1 MSKNTTTKEVKEVKE
16 VKEEKP
22 LKVTIEFPDGSTT
35 IQELTLREFQP
46 NIAKGFKNS
55 GYQAKIGSGY
65 YSGSIMVIDNLKQVK
80 L

>member
-1 MSKNTTTKEVKEVKE
+1 MTTKTTTKTVKE

-35 IQELTLREFQP
+35 IQELTLRQFQP
-46 NIAKGFKNS
+46 NVAKGFQNS
-55 GYQAKIGSGY
+55 GYQSKIGSGY
-65 YSGSIMVIDNLKQVK
+65 YSGSIMIIDTLKQVK

>member
-1 MSKNTTTKEVKEVKE
+1 MSKNTTTKTVKE

-35 IQELTLREFQP
+35 IQELTLRQFQP
-46 NIAKGFKNS
+46 NVAKGFQNS
-55 GYQAKIGSGY
+55 GYQSKIGSGY
-65 YSGSIMVIDNLKQVK
+65 YSGSIMIIDTLKQVK

>member
-1 MSKNTTTKEVKEVKE
+1 MAKETKKAVKE

-35 IQELTLREFQP
+35 VQELTLRQFQP
-46 NIAKGFKNS
+46 NIDKGFQNS

>member
-1 MSKNTTTKEVKEVKE
+1 MATKNTTTKAIKE

-35 IQELTLREFQP
+35 VQELTLRQFQP
-46 NIAKGFKNS
+46 NIAKGFHNS
-55 GYQAKIGSGY
+55 GYQAKIGSGM
-65 YSGSIMVIDNLKQVK
+65 YSGSIMIIDHARQIK

>member
-1 MSKNTTTKEVKEVKE
+1 MTTKTTTKTVKE

-35 IQELTLREFQP
+35 IQELTLRQFQP
-46 NIAKGFKNS
+46 NVAKGFQNS
-55 GYQAKIGSGY
+55 GYQSKIGSGY
-65 YSGSIMVIDNLKQVK
+65 YSGSIMIIDTLKQLK

>member
-1 MSKNTTTKEVKEVKE
+1 MATKT

-35 IQELTLREFQP
+35 IQELTLRQFQP
-46 NIAKGFKNS
+46 NVVKGFQNS
-55 GYQAKIGSGY
+55 GYQSKIGSGY
-65 YSGSIMVIDNLKQVK
+65 YSGSIMIIDTLKQVK